1 MNDYDH
7 RSMNHRKRKSSNH
20 TTVMTTT
27 DDVDMIRNDHH
38 DPGDT
43 SPLENEVMSDTV
55 VVEVAPTQPSY
66 PFLPLRQLRLEAVFY
81 PKFENEQ
88 LSPRP
93 SKNTQP
99 NSASPSVR
107 EQMIERCLSS
117 NTNDNNHASLS
128 ESGDHSSRHGHGYME
143 VSIKHSGSLVL
154 WSGDS
159 RYYSKNSTD
168 NAFTHTCELLLRQHF
183 YHYAIATA
191 SDRNTTISDTTTVI
205 DTAKELY
212 NTCSQ
217 YIVQHRLTLSFEV
230 VTSVLGDH
238 GARPMRDYILL
249 TAIADRN
256 RITPQHH
263 HHHQMFYTTLEII
276 EFAQTFH
283 LPHNDYWVYT
293 NALSIQHLF
302 QVYDT
307 SRETGT
313 TSTILPALTTAATY
327 NQRNLDSTISVDG
340 SNIDTSVCDYYIQ
353 SMYPHDRYQGEILE
367 GIVIRF
373 VHFPAPSQSSNTAAT
388 DGLTA
393 NATND
398 DIIEQIKKLSRNSRT
413 IVHQFTN
420 ASEPARQDPSS
431 SDSEQDFQLHSM
443 FTTNLRSLYDET
455 KALYSKKGL
464 ELFEE
469 RVRHTLHDTSKHHD
483 RQVVIQRVANDPLST
498 LSMSK
503 QLPIW
508 VETLLQQQ
516 ESKTHDHSK
525 QKRDIETYQIAKLI
539 HEVTQI
545 SKNVTYAIYEEKE
558 SNDAKGDADKMISTG
573 VSRYICI
580 VHVLHDQTFHK
591 YHRSKNETDLP
602 LFRGFSFELI
612 GGNQSETAMSSYGD
626 HPNAD
631 NQSIVHRKIATND
644 SKMEDETLMLKMKFL
659 PYMVRRN
666 EL

>member
-7 RSMNHRKRKSSNH
+7 RSTNHRKRKSNH
-20 TTVMTTT
+20 TSVMTTT
-27 DDVDMIRNDHH
+27 DDVDMIRNDNHNTTA
-38 DPGDT
+38 DT
-43 SPLENEVMSDTV
+43 SQLDSDTV
-55 VVEVAPTQPSY
+55 VEVVQTQPSL
-66 PFLPLRQLRLEAVFY
+66 PFLPLRQLRLEAIFY

-88 LSPRP
+88 PQKP
-93 SKNTQP
+93 SKTQP
-99 NSASPSVR
+99 SSTSLSVR
-107 EQMIERCLSS
+107 EQMIERCLS
-117 NTNDNNHASLS
+117 NTDRNSASLS
-128 ESGDHSSRHGHGYME
+128 ESGDHSSHRGHGYIE

-168 NAFTHTCELLLRQHF
+168 NVFTHTCELLLRQHF
-183 YHYAIATA
+183 YHYSIATA
-191 SDRNTTISDTTTVI
+191 SNRNTTATIPETKTVF
-205 DTAKELY
+205 DTATELY

-238 GARPMRDYILL
+238 GAHPTRDYIIL

-256 RITPQHH
+256 RCTPH

-283 LPHNDYWVYT
+283 LPHNDYWVYS
-293 NALSIQHLF
+293 NALSMQHLF

-313 TSTILPALTTAATY
+313 TSTILPALTNAAVY
-327 NQRNLDSTISVDG
+327 NQRNSDSTIPVDG
-340 SNIDTSVCDYYIQ
+340 CNNDTSDCDYYIQ
-353 SMYPHDRYQGEILE
+353 SMYPHDMYQGEILE

-373 VHFPAPSQSSNTAAT
+373 VHYPAPSPSSNTST

-393 NATND
+393 KATND
-398 DIIEQIKKLSRNSRT
+398 EIIEQIKKLSRNSRT
-413 IVHQFTN
+413 IIHQFTN
-420 ASEPARQDPSS
+420 ASETARKDPLSS
-431 SDSEQDFQLHSM
+431 GSEQDHQLNSI
-443 FTTNLRSLYDET
+443 FTTNLRSLYDEA

-464 ELFEE
+464 DLFEE
-469 RVRHTLHDTSKHHD
+469 RVRHILHETSVHHD
-483 RQVVIQRVANDPLST
+483 RQIVIQRVANDPLST

-508 VETLLQQQ
+508 IETLLQQK
-516 ESKTHDHSK
+516 ESKTQDHSN
-525 QKRDIETYQIAKLI
+525 QEWDIETYQIAKLI
-539 HEVTQI
+539 HEVTRI
-545 SKNVTYAIYEEKE
+545 SKNVTYAVYEEKE
-558 SNDAKGDADKMISTG
+558 SNHAEGDADSMMPTSA
-573 VSRYICI
+573 SRYLCI

-591 YHRSKNETDLP
+591 YHRSKNESDLP

-612 GGNQSETAMSSYGD
+612 GGDQSETAMSSNGD
-626 HPNAD
+626 NPNAD
-631 NQSIVHRKIATND
+631 NQSIVNNIIPTND